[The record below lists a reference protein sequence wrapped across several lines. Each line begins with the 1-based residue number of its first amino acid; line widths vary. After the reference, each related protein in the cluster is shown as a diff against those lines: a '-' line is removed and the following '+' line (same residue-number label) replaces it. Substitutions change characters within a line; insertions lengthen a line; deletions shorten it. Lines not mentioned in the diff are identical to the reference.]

1 MKEFAN
7 AKMDKWTL
15 FYTILYIFFSIGM
28 VIFMFNTDAPKFAL
42 ITLGSILSGA
52 FIFAY
57 FMIPKINLSEN
68 AIHVKN
74 AFVNFKISIQ
84 DISYVE
90 KVEKLGLNIRTFGA
104 GGVFGYFGYFNGN
117 DVWYVTNIKK
127 KVKITMKSG
136 KIYMISPE
144 NPDDFFNTISQRS
157 NSLVKEVFL

>member
-1 MKEFAN
+1 MG
-7 AKMDKWTL
+7 
-15 FYTILYIFFSIGM
+15 I
-28 VIFMFNTDAPKFAL
+28 
-42 ITLGSILSGA
+42 ILSGA
-52 FIFAY
+52 FIFAF

-84 DISYVE
+84 DIGQIE

-117 DVWYVTNIKK
+117 DVWYVTNIYK

-136 KIYMISPE
+136 KIYMLSPE
-144 NPDDFFNTISQRS
+144 NTEDFIQQITNLKSKI
-157 NSLVKEVFL
+157 

>member
-28 VIFMFNTDAPKFAL
+28 VIFMFETEESKFPL
-42 ITLGSILSGA
+42 ILVGSILSGA

-57 FMIPKINLSEN
+57 FMIPKISLSEN

-84 DISYVE
+84 DIGQIE

-117 DVWYVTNIKK
+117 DVWYVTNIYK

-136 KIYMISPE
+136 KIYMLSQKIQKIL
-144 NPDDFFNTISQRS
+144 FNKSQT
-157 NSLVKEVFL
+157 

>member
-1 MKEFAN
+1 MKEFVN

-28 VIFMFNTDAPKFAL
+28 VIYMFETEESKFPIIL
-42 ITLGSILSGA
+42 VGSILSGA
-52 FIFAY
+52 FIFTY
-57 FMIPKINLSEN
+57 FMIPKISLNEN

-84 DISYVE
+84 DIGQIE

-117 DVWYVTNIKK
+117 DVWYVTNIYK

-136 KIYMISPE
+136 KVYMLSPE
-144 NPDDFFNTISQRS
+144 NTEDFIQQITNLKSKI
-157 NSLVKEVFL
+157 

>member
-28 VIFMFNTDAPKFAL
+28 VIFTFETEESKFPIIL
-42 ITLGSILSGA
+42 MGIILSGA
-52 FIFAY
+52 FIFTY

-117 DVWYVTNIKK
+117 DVWYVTNIIKK
-127 KVKITMKSG
+127 
-136 KIYMISPE
+136 
-144 NPDDFFNTISQRS
+144 
-157 NSLVKEVFL
+157 

>member
-28 VIFMFNTDAPKFAL
+28 VIYMFNTDAPKFAL

-57 FMIPKINLSEN
+57 FMVPKINLSEN

-104 GGVFGYFGYFNGN
+104 GGIFGYFGYFNGN
-117 DVWYVTNIKK
+117 DVWYVTNIYK

-136 KIYMISPE
+136 KIYMLSPE
-144 NPDDFFNTISQRS
+144 NTEDFIQQITNLKSKI
-157 NSLVKEVFL
+157 

>member
-57 FMIPKINLSEN
+57 FMIPKISLSEN

-90 KVEKLGLNIRTFGA
+90 KSRKTGIKHQNIWSRRRFWL
-104 GGVFGYFGYFNGN
+104 FWLF
-117 DVWYVTNIKK
+117 
-127 KVKITMKSG
+127 
-136 KIYMISPE
+136 
-144 NPDDFFNTISQRS
+144 
-157 NSLVKEVFL
+157 

>member
-28 VIFMFNTDAPKFAL
+28 VIFTFETEESKFPIIL
-42 ITLGSILSGA
+42 MGIILSGA
-52 FIFAY
+52 FIFSY
-57 FMIPKINLSEN
+57 FMIPKISLSEN

-74 AFVNFKISIQ
+74 SFVNFKISIQ
-84 DISYVE
+84 DIGQIE

-117 DVWYVTNIKK
+117 DIWYVTNIYK

-136 KIYMISPE
+136 KIYMFSPE
-144 NPDDFFNTISQRS
+144 NTEDFIQQITNLKSKI
-157 NSLVKEVFL
+157 